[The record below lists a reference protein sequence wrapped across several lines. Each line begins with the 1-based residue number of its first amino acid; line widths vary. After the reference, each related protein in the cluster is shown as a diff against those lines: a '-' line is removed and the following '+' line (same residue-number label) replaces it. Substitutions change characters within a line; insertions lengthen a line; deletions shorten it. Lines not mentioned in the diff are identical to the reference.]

1 MAAIVRLLDLAG
13 YVGLLLWGTH
23 MVTTG
28 VLRGYSSNFRRWL
41 GQSLDHRVNAFLV
54 GLAVTAALQS
64 STATG
69 LMATSFTASG
79 MLDLV
84 PGLTVMLGAN
94 VGTTLVV
101 QVLSFDIAVVAP
113 IFILAGFVLFN
124 RWHEGHLKNLG
135 RVAIGLGLMLLAL
148 HLLVTTMAPIE
159 KGAQLRPIIEALVSM
174 PLLAL
179 LLAAVV
185 TWFCHSSVATVLFV
199 VSLIKSGVIG
209 VPPALALVLG
219 ANLGATLPPLLEA
232 GSPVARR
239 LPLGNMLIRATGC
252 VVALPLLD
260 PIARLLARV
269 EANPARIAVNFHT
282 AFNLALA
289 LAFIAPIGTI
299 ARLLVRLLPD
309 PARDAD
315 PGAPQ
320 YLEDAALDTASVA
333 LANATRE
340 ALRMADMVQA
350 MLKGA
355 LEVFRHA
362 DRKRASETS
371 RVNQSLDRLGIAVRR
386 YLARLGGGGELN
398 EEDSFRSQEI
408 FTFTINLDYVGD
420 IVANSV
426 MEFSTTRL
434 KQGRPLAAEQLDEI
448 AAMRAEVVESLNLGV
463 AVFLHGDAQVAR
475 QLVARKTVISEM
487 ETRAT
492 ERYFQHLRE
501 RRGEDGSADDFN
513 MRILRDLKRVH
524 SLIVALAYPILD
536 RPGHLQNRIIPGP
549 RVARDT
555 PKRIDTGPYT
565 LWDIKAGK
573 ASVRCPT

>member
-1 MAAIVRLLDLAG
+1 MSAIVRLLDLAG

-23 MVTTG
+23 MVTSG
-28 VLRGYSSNFRRWL
+28 VLRGYGSYLRRWL
-41 GQSLDHRVNAFLV
+41 GQSLNHPLTAFLV
-54 GLAVTAALQS
+54 GLIITAALQS

-69 LMATSFTASG
+69 LMATSFAASG
-79 MLDLV
+79 ILDLV

-94 VGTTLVV
+94 VGTTLIV
-101 QVLSFDIAVVAP
+101 QALSFNIAMVAP
-113 IFILAGFVLFN
+113 IFILVGVILFN

-148 HLLVTTMAPIE
+148 HLLVATMAPIE
-159 KGAQLRPIIEALVSM
+159 KGRNLRSIVDALVSV

-179 LLAAVV
+179 LAAGVA
-185 TWFCHSSVATVLFV
+185 TWLCHSSVAIVLLV

-209 VPPALALVLG
+209 AEPALALVLG

-239 LPLGNMLIRATGC
+239 LPLGNLLIRATGC

-260 PIARLLARV
+260 SIARLLARIDPD
-269 EANPARIAVNFHT
+269 PARIVVNFHT
-282 AFNLALA
+282 VFNLALA
-289 LAFIAPIGTI
+289 LAFIAPIGRI
-299 ARLLVRLLPD
+299 AQLLVRLLPD
-309 PARDAD
+309 PAPAAD

-320 YLEDAALDTASVA
+320 YLEDVALDTASVA

-355 LEVFRHA
+355 LEVFRNG
-362 DRKRASETS
+362 DRKQASEIS
-371 RVNQSLDRLGIAVRR
+371 RVNQALDRLGVAVRR
-386 YLARLGGGGELN
+386 YLARLSGGELN

-420 IVANSV
+420 VVANTV

-448 AAMRAEVVESLNLGV
+448 AAMQAEVLESLNLGI
-463 AVFLHGDAQVAR
+463 AVFLRGEAQVAR
-475 QLVARKTVISEM
+475 QLVARKALISEM
-487 ETRAT
+487 ETRAAS
-492 ERYFQHLRE
+492 RYFQHLRE
-501 RRGEDGSADDFN
+501 TRGEDGSADDFHL
-513 MRILRDLKRVH
+513 RILRDLKRIH
-524 SLIVALAYPILD
+524 SLIAALAYPILD
-536 RPGHLQNRIIPGP
+536 RTDHLQNRIVQIPEGAESEP
-549 RVARDT
+549 DDAASN
-555 PKRIDTGPYT
+555 
-565 LWDIKAGK
+565 KA
-573 ASVRCPT
+573 PTRSR

>member
-28 VLRGYSSNFRRWL
+28 VLRGYSSNFRLWL
-41 GQSLDHRVNAFLV
+41 GQSLDHRLNAFLV

-309 PARDAD
+309 SARDAD

-340 ALRMADMVQA
+340 VLRMADMVQA

-463 AVFLHGDAQVAR
+463 AVFLRGDAQVAR

-501 RRGEDGSADDFN
+501 RRGEDDTADDFN

-536 RPGHLQNRIIPGP
+536 RPGHLQNRIIQMPEGVESEP
-549 RVARDT
+549 DHASSNQPPAR
-555 PKRIDTGPYT
+555 
-565 LWDIKAGK
+565 
-573 ASVRCPT
+573 

>member
-28 VLRGYSSNFRRWL
+28 VLRGYGSNFRRRL
-41 GQSLDHRVNAFLV
+41 GQSLDHRLNAFLV

-69 LMATSFTASG
+69 LMATSFAARG

-84 PGLTVMLGAN
+84 PGLAVMLGAN

-101 QVLSFDIAVVAP
+101 QVLSFNIAVVAP

-148 HLLVTTMAPIE
+148 HLLVATMAPIE
-159 KGAQLRPIIEALVSM
+159 KGTQLRPIIEALVSM

-179 LLAAVV
+179 LVAAVV

-232 GSPVARR
+232 ASPAVRR
-239 LPLGNMLIRATGC
+239 LPLGNMLVRATGC

-269 EANPARIAVNFHT
+269 DANPNRIAVNFHT

-289 LAFIAPIGTI
+289 LAFIAPIGTV

-309 PARDAD
+309 PARNAD

-355 LEVFRHA
+355 LKVFRHA
-362 DRKRASETS
+362 DRKQASENS
-371 RVNQSLDRLGIAVRR
+371 HVNQSLDRLGIAVRR
-386 YLARLGGGGELN
+386 YLARLGGVGELN

-426 MEFSTTRL
+426 MEFSTTRV

-463 AVFLHGDAQVAR
+463 AVFLRGDAQVAW
-475 QLVARKTVISEM
+475 QLVARKSLISEM

-492 ERYFQHLRE
+492 DRYFRHLRE
-501 RRGEDGSADDFN
+501 RHGEDDSADDFN
-513 MRILRDLKRVH
+513 MRILRDLKRIH

-536 RPGHLQNRIIPGP
+536 RAGHPQNRIVRMPEGVESEP
-549 RVARDT
+549 DAASSNQAPAR
-555 PKRIDTGPYT
+555 
-565 LWDIKAGK
+565 
-573 ASVRCPT
+573 